1 MEKSINIL
9 LVDDNDDD
17 AFFVER
23 AFKSAGI
30 PVHISRCIDG
40 EEAINYLDGK
50 PPFTKVSFHP
60 RPDFVLLDLK
70 LPVKDGLD
78 VLAWIRSN
86 EAYSNLIVA
95 VLTSS
100 ANKRDI
106 ERAYKLNANAY
117 LIKPGT
123 LEGMVE
129 MARAINFCWLQTCL
143 RLRT

>member
-23 AFKSAGI
+23 AFKSAKV

-40 EEAINYLDGK
+40 QEAMNYLESK
-50 PPFTKVSFHP
+50 PPFAKMSFHP
-60 RPDFVLLDLK
+60 RPDIVLLDLK

-78 VLAWIRSN
+78 VLAWIRGN
-86 EAYSNLIVA
+86 EAFSNLIVI

-100 ANKRDI
+100 ADQRDI
-106 ERAYKLNANAY
+106 DRAYKLNANAY
-117 LIKPGT
+117 LTKPGS
-123 LEGMVE
+123 LDGMVE
-129 MARAINFCWLQTCL
+129 MVRAINFCWFQTAL
-143 RLRT
+143 RLST